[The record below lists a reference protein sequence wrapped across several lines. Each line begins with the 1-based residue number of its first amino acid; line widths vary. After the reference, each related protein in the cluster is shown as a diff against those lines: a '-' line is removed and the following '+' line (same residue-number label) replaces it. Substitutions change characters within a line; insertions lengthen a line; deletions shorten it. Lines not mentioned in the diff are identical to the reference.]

1 MPISADAG
9 DRHRQN
15 NLKKAIFPGKERTM
29 RFVRKGEDFFE
40 LFENV
45 GRNLLQA
52 SAALVDFFESFDDM
66 PAKIKSISDLEHD
79 NDLLTHEIIRKLN
92 KTFLTPFD
100 REDIHALASRMD
112 DVLDLMWG
120 AAQRAQLFKIK
131 EPTEASAA
139 LAKNLAAAVEFVYKA
154 VAYLKAKKY
163 TYIQDICVEIHGLE
177 NQNDRIFRQ
186 TLGKMFDEITDP
198 ITIIKWKEV
207 YEILENA
214 SDRCEDVANTL
225 ESIALKYG

>member
-1 MPISADAG
+1 
-9 DRHRQN
+9 
-15 NLKKAIFPGKERTM
+15 LKKAILARKEETM

-45 GRNLLQA
+45 GKNLLQA
-52 SAALVDFFESFDDM
+52 STALVDFFESFDDM
-66 PAKIKSISDLEHD
+66 SAKLKLISDLEHE

-92 KTFLTPFD
+92 KTFLTPID
-100 REDIHALASRMD
+100 REDIHSLASRMD

-120 AAQRAQLFKIK
+120 AAQRAQLFKIG
-131 EPTEASAA
+131 EPTPESAA
-139 LAKNLAAAVEFVYKA
+139 LAKNLAAAVELLYKA

-163 TYIQDICVEIHGLE
+163 SYIHDICVEIHGLE

-186 TLGKMFDEITDP
+186 TLGKMFEEIKDP

-225 ESIALKYG
+225 ESIVLKYG

>member
-1 MPISADAG
+1 
-9 DRHRQN
+9 
-15 NLKKAIFPGKERTM
+15 M

-40 LFENV
+40 LFESV
-45 GRNLLQA
+45 GRNLLHA
-52 SAALVDFFESFDDM
+52 SNALVDFFESFDDM
-66 PAKIKSISDLEHD
+66 PAKIKAISDLEHD

-92 KTFLTPFD
+92 KTFLTPID
-100 REDIHALASRMD
+100 REDIHALTSRMD

-120 AAQRAQLFKIK
+120 AAQRVHLFKIG
-131 EPTEASAA
+131 EPTKESAG
-139 LAKNLAAAVEFVYKA
+139 LAKNLAAAVELVYKA

-163 TYIQDICVEIHGLE
+163 NYIQDICVEIHGLE
-177 NQNDRIFRQ
+177 NQNDRIFRE
-186 TLGKMFDEITDP
+186 TLGKMFDEIKDP

-225 ESIALKYG
+225 ESIVLKYG

>member
-1 MPISADAG
+1 MK
-9 DRHRQN
+9 
-15 NLKKAIFPGKERTM
+15 LM
-29 RFVRKGEDFFE
+29 RKGEDFFE

-45 GRNLLQA
+45 GKNLLEA
-52 SAALVDFFESFDDM
+52 STALVDFFESFDDM
-66 PAKIKSISDLEHD
+66 PAKIKSISDLEHE

-92 KTFLTPFD
+92 KTFLTPID

-112 DVLDLMWG
+112 DVLDMMWG
-120 AAQRAQLFKIK
+120 AAQRAQLFKIAK
-131 EPTEASAA
+131 PTPESAG
-139 LAKNLAAAVEFVYKA
+139 LAKNLAAAVELVYKA

-186 TLGKMFDEITDP
+186 TLGKMFEEIKDP

-225 ESIALKYG
+225 EAIVLKYG

>member
-1 MPISADAG
+1 MK
-9 DRHRQN
+9 
-15 NLKKAIFPGKERTM
+15 LM
-29 RFVRKGEDFFE
+29 RKGEDFFE

-45 GRNLLQA
+45 GKNLLEA
-52 SAALVDFFESFDDM
+52 SSALVEFFESFADM
-66 PAKIKSISDLEHD
+66 PAKIKSISDLEHE

-92 KTFLTPFD
+92 KTFLTPID

-112 DVLDLMWG
+112 DVLDMMWG
-120 AAQRAQLFKIK
+120 AAQRAQLFKIE
-131 EPTEASAA
+131 EPTPEAAG
-139 LAKNLAAAVEFVYKA
+139 LAKNLAAAVELVYKA

-163 TYIQDICVEIHGLE
+163 SYIQDICVEIHGLE

-186 TLGKMFDEITDP
+186 TLGKMFEEIKDP

-225 ESIALKYG
+225 ESIVLKYG

>member
-1 MPISADAG
+1 
-9 DRHRQN
+9 
-15 NLKKAIFPGKERTM
+15 LKKAILARKEKTM

-45 GRNLLQA
+45 GKNLLQA
-52 SAALVDFFESFDDM
+52 STALVDFFESFDDM
-66 PAKIKSISDLEHD
+66 SAKLKLISDLEHE

-92 KTFLTPFD
+92 KTFLTPID
-100 REDIHALASRMD
+100 REDIHSLASRMD

-120 AAQRAQLFKIK
+120 AAQRAQLFKIG
-131 EPTEASAA
+131 EPTPESAA
-139 LAKNLAAAVEFVYKA
+139 LAKNLAAAVELLYKA

-163 TYIQDICVEIHGLE
+163 SYIHDICVEIHGLE

-186 TLGKMFDEITDP
+186 TLGKMFEEIKDP

-225 ESIALKYG
+225 ESIVLKYG